1 MAIEGDLYG
10 HDLALT
16 GTLSADLTPGATGD
30 LATTTG
36 AENIAQA
43 LGMRL
48 RVRVGELARLGFPDY
63 GSRLHEVLGEP
74 NTQRTRLLLLA
85 HARTA
90 VDQDPRVAE
99 VADATATVLPGERDV
114 VRLTLSVL
122 LITEPTPLNLVFDV
136 RLGGAGS

>member
-1 MAIEGDLYG
+1 MDLYG

-16 GTLSADLTPGATGD
+16 GTLSADLTPAATGD
-30 LATTTG
+30 LAMTTG
-36 AENIAQA
+36 VENIAQA

-90 VDQDPRVAE
+90 VEQDPRVAE

-114 VRLTLSVL
+114 VRLALSVL
-122 LITEPTPLNLVFDV
+122 LITEPNPLNLVFDV

>member
-1 MAIEGDLYG
+1 VELFG
-10 HDLALT
+10 HDIALT
-16 GTLSADLTPGATGD
+16 GTLSADLTPTASGD
-30 LATTTG
+30 LRMTTG

-48 RVRVGELARLGFPDY
+48 RVRAGELARLGFPGY

-85 HARTA
+85 HARAA
-90 VDQDPRVAE
+90 VEQDPRVVE
-99 VADATATVLPGERDV
+99 VQAATATVLPGERDV
-114 VRLTLSVL
+114 VRLSLDVL
-122 LITEPTPLNLVFDV
+122 LISAPDPLNLVFNV